1 MKKEKKSLTKEQ
13 KIETVKLAITLILVV
28 AAIIA
33 VIFVMKFYL
42 QSRNNT
48 ENPGVTKTEVT
59 DLRDITL
66 SSKLVSVPYVQ
77 TDIDS
82 IVYTANSAGTILFYE
97 FNGTD
102 YSQIVETGSADVV
115 IPLSGQQIP
124 VKIHYIERG
133 GKLAG
138 YGVYTADETDDV
150 YIYDFLLCKIT
161 DLPSGYSQNGKCLL
175 VANTDINSVYSNE
188 PVWEEAFVLDR
199 ASGKL
204 TRFLSDGNRML
215 DTKGALRSDFAT
227 VTNNEIKSA
236 TGVIPFFTGRAYDTS
251 SELKTDLYLKNKNSE
266 MLAVTDILDKYTK
279 NTEDGGIVYIKAI
292 TGGFSTVKY
301 LDGKSTAVNE
311 FYSTY
316 GEQYVRSGDWI
327 LSREDGRIYSTYT
340 DKVLELEQFTI
351 NPSEFIVSDDGK
363 YVVLMGMAAN
373 AADYQIYIYNTETGK
388 SCNFSD
394 NDYSQHYNLFFV
406 NDHTVCF
413 YTATAEG
420 YNEKIIDI
428 SKAV

>member
-13 KIETVKLAITLILVV
+13 KIETVRLAITLILVF

-33 VIFVMKFYL
+33 VIFVVKFYF

-48 ENPGVTKTEVT
+48 ENPEVIKTEVT

-77 TDIDS
+77 TGIDS

-102 YSQIVETGSADVV
+102 YAQIVETGSMEVV
-115 IPLSGQQIP
+115 VPLSGQQIP
-124 VKIHYIERG
+124 VEIHYIERG

-138 YGVYTADETDDV
+138 YGVYTADETDNV

-161 DLPSGYSQNGKCLL
+161 DLPSGYSQKGKCLL

-188 PVWEEAFVLDR
+188 PVWEEAFVLER

-227 VTNNEIKSA
+227 VTNNEIQSS

-251 SELKTDLYLKNKNSE
+251 SELKTDLYLKNKSGE

-311 FYSTY
+311 FYSNY
-316 GEQYVRSGDWI
+316 GEQYIRSGDWI

-340 DKVLELEQFTI
+340 DKVLELEQFAI

-388 SCNFSD
+388 SSNFSD

-406 NDHTVCF
+406 NDRTVCF

>member
-1 MKKEKKSLTKEQ
+1 MKKGKKSLTKEQ

-102 YSQIVETGSADVV
+102 YSQIVETGSAEVV

>member
-102 YSQIVETGSADVV
+102 YSQIVETGSSEVV

>member
-102 YSQIVETGSADVV
+102 YSQIVETGSVEVV

-138 YGVYTADETDDV
+138 YGVYTADETDNV

-428 SKAV
+428 SKSV

>member
-33 VIFVMKFYL
+33 VIFVVKFYL

-102 YSQIVETGSADVV
+102 YSQIVETGSAEVV